1 MNTFFHPIPT
11 DLGVWLLCAITTAA
25 YLFALFYLSEK
36 RNAKR
41 AHAQA
46 KGLLNQNLEKQALL
60 TKERGNLAELARL
73 YRQQEETISEL
84 KSAYGDIKAEASQ
97 IQAKY
102 DKIVASKVRKRD
114 SRGKFI
120 KSVAQTPSD
129 ATTA

>member
-1 MNTFFHPIPT
+1 MNTFFHPIPN
-11 DLGVWLLCAITTAA
+11 DLGVWLLCAITTTA
-25 YLFALFYLSEK
+25 YLFAVFYFSEK
-36 RNAKR
+36 RNSRR

-46 KGLLNQNLEKQALL
+46 KGLFNQNLEKQALL
-60 TKERGNLAELARL
+60 TKERGNVAELARL

-84 KSAYGDIKAEASQ
+84 KSACGDIKAEAFQ

-102 DKIVASKVRKRD
+102 DRIVASKVRKRD

-120 KSVAQTPSD
+120 KSAKETPSD